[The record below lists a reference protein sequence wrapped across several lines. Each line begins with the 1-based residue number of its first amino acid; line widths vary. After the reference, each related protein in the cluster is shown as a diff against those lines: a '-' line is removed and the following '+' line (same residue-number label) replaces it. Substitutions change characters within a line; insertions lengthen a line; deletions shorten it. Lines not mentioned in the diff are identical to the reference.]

1 MGAYEDAKNSRIER
15 IYENALELFIFFD
28 ESGMI
33 LGGNKTAKEDLGY
46 KDGFE
51 GVNITDVFPRVMRM
65 NGKNVESYGLTE
77 GKYTETVAYRKN
89 LTCFA
94 VDFRVIIEQT
104 ETGFLGICMCV
115 NAAVRANAIKDMVK
129 AKEKVEDAMKVRNEF
144 VSNVTHELRTPVNGI
159 KGISKNLMETDL
171 NKDQLDSIN
180 VIQLCCSNMIQI
192 INNLLDFSKMEAGK
206 FTLEEREFSFHE
218 FMDKTIAMNI
228 TPINEKGLKLLLNIS
243 SEIPDQLIGDELRI
257 SQIITNLLSN
267 AVKFTA
273 VGQIIVDVCKSM
285 EVNGYIELFFMI
297 SDTGIG
303 IAKEDMHKLFKSF
316 SQVDASITRRF
327 GGTGLGLAIV
337 KELVELMDGEI
348 QVDSEAGKGTTFS
361 FSIRLKLPSVGEQ
374 KSAYEKGAFVYD
386 GTQRRAISSITDE
399 SYAADELYR
408 FGSSDN
414 IKELKSTLEKLVICI
429 EMENWEKAEGF
440 ASTVKKLVS
449 DNSEIKKKAF
459 CMEMVIRKSDHDNSL
474 EAYNDFV
481 KMLQD
486 YIKEEELS

>member
-1 MGAYEDAKNSRIER
+1 MGAYEDAKNSKMEK

-28 ESGMI
+28 KFGMI

-46 KDGFE
+46 KDGFDD
-51 GVNITDVFPRVMRM
+51 VNITDVFPRVMRM
-65 NGKNVESYGLTE
+65 NGDYVESYDLTE
-77 GKYTETVAYRKN
+77 GRYTETVAYRKN

-94 VDFRVIIEQT
+94 VDFRVMMEKT
-104 ETGFLGICMCV
+104 EEGFFGICMCV
-115 NAAVRANAIKDMVK
+115 NAAVRAGAIKDMVK

-159 KGISKNLMETDL
+159 MGISKNLMETNLD
-171 NKDQLDSIN
+171 KEQLESVN

-192 INNLLDFSKMEAGK
+192 INNLLDFSKLEAGK

-228 TPINEKGLKLLLNIS
+228 TPINEKGLRLLLNVS
-243 SEIPDQLIGDELRI
+243 SEIPDKLIGDELRI

-267 AVKFTA
+267 AVKFTS
-273 VGQIIVDVCKSM
+273 VGQIIVDVCKTM
-285 EVNGYIELFFMI
+285 EMNGFIELFFMV

-327 GGTGLGLAIV
+327 GGTGLGLTIV

-348 QVDSEAGKGTTFS
+348 QVDSEVGKGTTFS
-361 FSIRLKLPSVGEQ
+361 FSIRLKLPSAGEQ
-374 KSAYEKGAFVYD
+374 TSAYERGAFVYD
-386 GTQRRAISSITDE
+386 GNKRRAVSSITDE
-399 SYAADELYR
+399 SYAIDELYH

-414 IKELKSTLEKLVICI
+414 IRELKSTLEKLVICI

-440 ASTVKKLVS
+440 AATVKKLVS
-449 DNSEIKKKAF
+449 DNADVKKKAF
-459 CMEMVIRKSDHDNSL
+459 RMEMTIRKSNHDDSL
-474 EAYNDFV
+474 EAYNGFV
-481 KMLQD
+481 EMLRD
-486 YIKEEELS
+486 YMKE